1 MPERHDLPNG
11 RRRERLECAGDG
23 CLAIEHIRNENFCR
37 EFFFTEFFT
46 EFQRFDRVEKF
57 DHFLVG
63 AIAESAQKSGREKFP
78 AAFAAIEIDVEQI
91 AGIKLHFDPGT
102 AIRNNPETVKD
113 FAVEMDA
120 RLECDPGRTMQLTDH
135 NTLRSVNDKRS
146 LRGHERNFAHVNFL
160 FLRPLFLAELE
171 SDMER
176 GAVGLTFSLRLERG

>member
-91 AGIKLHFDPGT
+91 AGIELDFDPRA
-102 AIRNNPETVKD
+102 AIRNNAETVED
-113 FAVEMDA
+113 LAVEMDA
-120 RLECDPGRTMQLTDH
+120 RFEGDPRRTMQLADE
-135 NTLRSVNDKRS
+135 NYISAVAAAFS
-146 LRGHERNFAHVNFL
+146 FL
-160 FLRPLFLAELE
+160 
-171 SDMER
+171 
-176 GAVGLTFSLRLERG
+176 